1 MIKELQSFNIRA
13 GAVLL
18 DLDYIFSGDEEST
31 PKWIVVLSDNLVN
44 ENIIFTL
51 TTSQV
56 KTYTDS
62 FRHFLLVKQSDEQC
76 FEKDCIIE
84 IERTQFINVE
94 KILNKCKSK
103 RIIHKGFIS
112 EKLLKQIFNE
122 IAECSDIPEYIKEGI
137 GVYDE

>member
-1 MIKELQSFNIRA
+1 MDELQSFNIRA

-18 DLDYIFSGDEEST
+18 DLDYIFPGDEVGA
-31 PKWIVVLSDNLVN
+31 PKWIVVLSNNLIN

-56 KTYTDS
+56 KTYTGS

-84 IERTQFINVE
+84 IERTQFIDVE
-94 KILNKCKSK
+94 IILNKYKSK

-112 EKLLKQIFNE
+112 EKLLNRIFDE
-122 IAECSDIPEYIKEGI
+122 IAECPAIPEYIKEDI
-137 GVYDE
+137 GVYDGE

>member
-1 MIKELQSFNIRA
+1 MIKELQSFNVRA

-18 DLDYIFSGDEEST
+18 DLDYIFTGDDVAS
-31 PKWIVVLSDNLVN
+31 PKWIVVLSDNLWN
-44 ENIIFTL
+44 ENIFFTL

-62 FRHFLLVKQSDEQC
+62 FRYFLLVKQSDEQC

-84 IERTQFINVE
+84 IERTQFMNAEI
-94 KILNKCKSK
+94 ILNKCKSK

-112 EKLLKQIFNE
+112 ERLLEQIFDE
-122 IAECSDIPEYIKEGI
+122 IAECPAVPEYIKNAI
-137 GVYDE
+137 GVYDK